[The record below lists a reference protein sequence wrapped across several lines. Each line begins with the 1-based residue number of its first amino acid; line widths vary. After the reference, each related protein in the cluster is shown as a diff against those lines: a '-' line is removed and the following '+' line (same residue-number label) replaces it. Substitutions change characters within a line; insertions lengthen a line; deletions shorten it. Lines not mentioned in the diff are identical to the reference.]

1 MKTLHKFLGIAL
13 LAVCLAFA
21 FVGCTPTNDNPPD
34 HKIDN
39 TDSSK
44 NHDKV
49 YLYADNNVPY
59 DSDNN
64 CYAYCFITPYLA
76 PFPTGGAVV
85 VFPGG
90 GYNHLSN
97 ATNKGGADNDG
108 DQKEAS
114 AIAAKY
120 NAAGISVFVVNYRT
134 TAVDDEVCYKQI
146 LADGT
151 RAVKLVRANAER
163 WYVNPDKIAVQGYS
177 AGGHLASVLLTKG
190 GFVVDDPDY
199 TADDT
204 DKLSATP
211 NAGVLCY
218 AVTSFADDITH
229 KGTRRVFTANDETL
243 YATYSSADNVTKST
257 PPTYLWCH
265 EHDGT
270 VSSQN
275 TYLFASALDDCG
287 VQYQLDVFDDNGTTA
302 HGVGIAADYPEA
314 KAWTDNATAFLQ
326 GLGF

>member
-1 MKTLHKFLGIAL
+1 MA
-13 LAVCLAFA
+13 
-21 FVGCTPTNDNPPD
+21 
-34 HKIDN
+34 
-39 TDSSK
+39 
-44 NHDKV
+44 
-49 YLYADNNVPY
+49 
-59 DSDNN
+59 
-64 CYAYCFITPYLA
+64 
-76 PFPTGGAVV
+76 
-85 VFPGG
+85 FPGG

-120 NAAGISVFVVNYRT
+120 NAAGISMFVVNYRT

-151 RAVKLVRANAER
+151 RAVNLVRANAER

-218 AVTSFADDITH
+218 AVTSFADDITAQRH
-229 KGTRRVFTANDETL
+229 SSSVYRQRRNAVRNLFFGGQRNEV
-243 YATYSSADNVTKST
+243 YAAYLSVVYTK
-257 PPTYLWCH
+257 
-265 EHDGT
+265 HDGT

-275 TYLFASALDDCG
+275 TYLFLHP
-287 VQYQLDVFDDNGTTA
+287 LWTTVA
-302 HGVGIAADYPEA
+302 CS
-314 KAWTDNATAFLQ
+314 TN
-326 GLGF
+326 